1 MYHTDEKTGL
11 RGGVDVNGVPTGME
25 WRVVRRFFE
34 DGGAA
39 LGETVTYVAFTSE
52 ELATH
57 LSAALA
63 AQAANIEADR
73 LARDALVAELT
84 AVTAE
89 LVTVT
94 AERDALLAGSPE

>member
-25 WRVVRRFFE
+25 WRVIRRFFE
-34 DGGAA
+34 EGGAA
-39 LGETVTYVAFTSE
+39 LGETTTYVPFTSE

-57 LSAALA
+57 LSAALV

-73 LARDALVAELT
+73 LARDAL
-84 AVTAE
+84 TAE
-89 LVTVT
+89 LAAVKS
-94 AERDALLAGSPE
+94 ERDALAAQLASAPT

>member
-57 LSAALA
+57 LSAALI
-63 AQAANIEADR
+63 AQAADIEADR
-73 LARDALVAELT
+73 LARDALVTELA
-84 AVTAE
+84 AVKS
-89 LVTVT
+89 
-94 AERDALLAGSPE
+94 ERDALAAQLASSPT